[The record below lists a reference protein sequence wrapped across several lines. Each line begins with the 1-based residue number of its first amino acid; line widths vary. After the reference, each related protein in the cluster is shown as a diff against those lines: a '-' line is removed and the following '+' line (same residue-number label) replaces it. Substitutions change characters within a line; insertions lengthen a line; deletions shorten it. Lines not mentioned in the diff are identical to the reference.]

1 MDDDIEAV
9 IKIAKHMRDE
19 KGSKPFL
26 NSASS
31 LPASKRKTKLAIKE
45 RIRQLCV
52 AYISLASF
60 VSDENIEVF
69 WDDGKAKG
77 QKAILKRVLREM
89 ERNRKEIE
97 GFDPLDL
104 ED

>member
-1 MDDDIEAV
+1 MDDDTEAV
-9 IKIAKHMRDE
+9 IKIAKHMRDKE
-19 KGSKPFL
+19 GAKPFL

-45 RIRQLCV
+45 RIRQLCA

-60 VSDENIEVF
+60 VSDEDIEVF
-69 WDDGKAKG
+69 WDDNKAKEH
-77 QKAILKRVLREM
+77 KAILKRILREM
-89 ERNRKEIE
+89 EKNRKEIE
-97 GFDPLDL
+97 AFRPLDL